1 LAFAIS
7 VNYDRKL
14 GYKLKHTFTIVN
26 YDPKP
31 FIVQATGKCATV
43 VSYGRKLFVSLATGV
58 RRTSCEA
65 ADATRP
71 IRHLRPC
78 VAQTRLRYRRED
90 RPGVNPIQL
99 VSLSLTRVVAK

>member
-1 LAFAIS
+1 MIIANLAFAIS

-43 VSYGRKLFVSLATGV
+43 VSYGRK
-58 RRTSCEA
+58 
-65 ADATRP
+65 
-71 IRHLRPC
+71 
-78 VAQTRLRYRRED
+78 
-90 RPGVNPIQL
+90 
-99 VSLSLTRVVAK
+99 